1 MTRALSLAVLALACI
16 ALLALFAPAFAAE
29 AIASAAVVLSA
40 EAMVAAAAPTVASF
54 AVTVLSGLASLLLAR
69 IGPVWLSGLLA
80 ARIEIAVRTAVDY
93 ALNAVEGAAKGQ
105 VLTIPVG
112 SAVVAKALQRALD
125 STPGWI
131 VRLAGGPNELGARIF
146 RSLDLEPDSTAA
158 KVLEPALRQIVPAAR

>member
-1 MTRALSLAVLALACI
+1 MHAIMFAVLALACV
-16 ALLALFAPAFAAE
+16 ALTTILAPAHAAE
-29 AIASAAVVLSA
+29 AIAGAAVVLSA

-80 ARIEIAVRTAVDY
+80 GRIEIAVRTAVDY
-93 ALNAVEGAAKGQ
+93 GLNAVEGAAKGQ

-131 VRLAGGPNELGARIF
+131 VRLAGGPDELGARIF
-146 RSLDLEPDSTAA
+146 RSLDLESDSTAA
-158 KVLEPALRQIVPAAR
+158 KVLEPALRQIIPAAR